1 MKKIMTLLFC
11 LCLFQFSSNAQFGKL
26 KNAAKKAEAK
36 LKNTGSSL
44 SSDEIG
50 KGLKE
55 ALNVGV
61 GDATDFLSTE
71 NGYLNSQYKILLP
84 EEAQKVIKKVK
95 RVPGFENADEK
106 MTKLLNAAAEKAAS
120 KAKPIFINSIKQM
133 TINDAIDI
141 LMGEKNAATQYLNK
155 TTRKQLFTEF
165 IPVVQESLDE
175 VNARTYWTKIAKA
188 YNRVSFGKKVNTE
201 LDQHVTNKALDGM
214 FSLVEV
220 KELDIREN
228 KSARSSDLLTKVFA
242 RQDK

>member
-1 MKKIMTLLFC
+1 
-11 LCLFQFSSNAQFGKL
+11 
-26 KNAAKKAEAK
+26 
-36 LKNTGSSL
+36 
-44 SSDEIG
+44 
-50 KGLKE
+50 
-55 ALNVGV
+55 
-61 GDATDFLSTE
+61 
-71 NGYLNSQYKILLP
+71 LP

-220 KELDIREN
+220 KELDIRKN

>member
-133 TINDAIDI
+133 TINDA
-141 LMGEKNAATQYLNK
+141 
-155 TTRKQLFTEF
+155 
-165 IPVVQESLDE
+165 P
-175 VNARTYWTKIAKA
+175 
-188 YNRVSFGKKVNTE
+188 
-201 LDQHVTNKALDGM
+201 
-214 FSLVEV
+214 
-220 KELDIREN
+220 
-228 KSARSSDLLTKVFA
+228 
-242 RQDK
+242 

>member
-1 MKKIMTLLFC
+1 MKKIMTILFC

>member
-1 MKKIMTLLFC
+1 MTLLFC